1 MENLT
6 SVQIENTIKQIRQG
20 KEVNQ
25 QNQNPEMEQPQE
37 SARDMPEEREE
48 LDAETKEM
56 KEEILRQI
64 IQLKN
69 LDIEDRQ
76 KLCKTRSAKKAQKLI
91 DKAKKAVKEILN
103 ECEET
108 LVTTK
113 EVIYAGAYVITEKIN
128 GKPKNYNNR
137 RKHKQPLWKTKT
149 VKEINEIRGEVAI
162 LDELLRCVKVKSR
175 KLNKMKKKYA
185 MKKREDL
192 PPLKE
197 TLKQK
202 FQLKAQRIPR

>member
-76 KLCKTRSAKKAQKLI
+76 KLCKIRSAKKAQKLI

-137 RKHKQPLWKTKT
+137 RKQKQPLWKTKI

-185 MKKREDL
+185 MKKREGL

>member
-76 KLCKTRSAKKAQKLI
+76 KLCKIRSAKKAQKLI

-137 RKHKQPLWKTKT
+137 RKQKQPLWKTKI